1 MEFGVQC
8 LKPDYIAEYLSKGE
22 VKADAFYIN
31 DVKPLLAKQ
40 R

>member
-1 MEFGVQC
+1 MKYGVQC

-22 VKADAFYIN
+22 VQADAFYLN
-31 DVKPLLAKQ
+31 EAKPFMTAH